1 MPNRI
6 RRAIAGLTIAAA
18 TTTGLAL
25 TTTPA
30 AATVDTSVTTPAV
43 TADTHW
49 GLNPVTGDIAVTPQ
63 DTYWG

>member
-1 MPNRI
+1 MPKPI
-6 RRAIAGLTIAAA
+6 RRLIAALTITAA
-18 TTTGLAL
+18 TTAGVAL

-30 AATVDTSVTTPAV
+30 TAAVNTSVSTTAV

-49 GLNPVTGDIAVTPQ
+49 GFVPVDGTITVTPQ